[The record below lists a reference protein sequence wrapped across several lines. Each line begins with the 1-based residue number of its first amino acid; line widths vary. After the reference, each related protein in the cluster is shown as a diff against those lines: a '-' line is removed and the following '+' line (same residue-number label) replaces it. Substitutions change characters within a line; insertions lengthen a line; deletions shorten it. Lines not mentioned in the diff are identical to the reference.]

1 MTLDERKRI
10 DFLLQLGRTP
20 VQIAKEMGRSKTTII
35 REIINRSVACDRGY
49 RCSNRICANFDVCSR
64 PKGYGANP
72 DRLFRCTA
80 GCDEVCRDF
89 VERTCE
95 RLDVPSR
102 VCNGC
107 RDSRITNLGQETPD
121 QGSEVKR
128 RGRNASANTRS
139 MVIERKESLSA
150 SHDCS

>member
-10 DFLLQLGRTP
+10 DFLLQLGWTP
-20 VQIAKEMGRSKTTII
+20 VQIAKEMGRSKTTVI

-72 DRLFRCTA
+72 NRLFRCTA
-80 GCDEVCRDF
+80 GCHEVCRDF

-107 RDSRITNLGQETPD
+107 RDFKEWVR
-121 QGSEVKR
+121 VWYAK
-128 RGRNASANTRS
+128 TRLA
-139 MVIERKESLSA
+139 ERS
-150 SHDCS
+150 